1 MPSCGFA
8 VLGPLAVSAD
18 GAEIPLSSV
27 LHRSVL
33 AMLLLHANRPVS
45 ADALAEAIWDDDPPG
60 QAGAR
65 G

>member
-1 MPSCGFA
+1 
-8 VLGPLAVSAD
+8 
-18 GAEIPLSSV
+18 
-27 LHRSVL
+27 
-33 AMLLLHANRPVS
+33 MLLLHANRPVS